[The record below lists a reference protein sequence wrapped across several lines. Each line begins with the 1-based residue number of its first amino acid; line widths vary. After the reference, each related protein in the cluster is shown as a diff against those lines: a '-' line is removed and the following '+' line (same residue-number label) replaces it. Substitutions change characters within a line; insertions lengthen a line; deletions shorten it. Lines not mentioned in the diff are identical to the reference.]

1 MKYKLINKDLEICW
15 PKIYDDDIDWFRNQ
29 DDLISKNDREKI
41 EEIWDST
48 KSLNDKSII
57 FSNLIDIYNILN
69 KYEHI
74 TKTTKNSFENCM
86 ELYNTEKKL
95 IKLSYKPNNY
105 KINERNLDKFN
116 SFLKDGVLMFNADK
130 NLFNK
135 LLENLHSD
143 INYLK
148 NKDKD
153 KMEVF
158 ERGYVMERTKTV
170 DRKGLQIIDLIIK
183 DLDIYSYIKKYYNCE
198 FKLSSGRLHR
208 STDEDDHSIQ
218 TLNDLIKDNP
228 PIHKN
233 LHIDPKLDM
242 KCIIYLNEV
251 TNIDGPFSYIK
262 GSHLFG
268 KTSNIEKN
276 FAKAVNVYNI
286 NNTKEKRFEFL
297 SLPKDLQ
304 KSANFGNYI
313 LNDSVNGKYI
323 KNNLTPLTSDL
334 GNIILFDPEGIHLGG
349 NCYNGGERIA
359 IQVILKP
366 II

>member
-1 MKYKLINKDLEICW
+1 
-15 PKIYDDDIDWFRNQ
+15 
-29 DDLISKNDREKI
+29 
-41 EEIWDST
+41 
-48 KSLNDKSII
+48 
-57 FSNLIDIYNILN
+57 
-69 KYEHI
+69 
-74 TKTTKNSFENCM
+74 
-86 ELYNTEKKL
+86 
-95 IKLSYKPNNY
+95 
-105 KINERNLDKFN
+105 
-116 SFLKDGVLMFNADK
+116 
-130 NLFNK
+130 
-135 LLENLHSD
+135 
-143 INYLK
+143 
-148 NKDKD
+148 
-153 KMEVF
+153 MEVF
-158 ERGYVMERTKTV
+158 ERGYVMERTKV
-170 DRKGLQIIDLIIK
+170 VNKKGLNIIDLIMK
-183 DLDIYSYIKKYYNCE
+183 DLDIYSYIEKYYNCK
-198 FKLSSGRLHR
+198 FKLKSSRLHR
-208 STDEDDHSIQ
+208 STDEDEHNIQ

-228 PIHKN
+228 PNHKN

-242 KCIIYLNEV
+242 KCIIYLKEV

-268 KTSNIEKN
+268 KTSIIEKN

-313 LNDSVNGKYI
+313 LNDSFNGKYI

-366 II
+366 SI